1 MKRTSRA
8 GPAQPSFL
16 DMGTNQDELR
26 LGCLFG
32 RMKPVF
38 DDGEDDDGDDGKGNS
53 FLSSF
58 CDLCLS
64 VSLSLCLSV
73 TFSLCDLSYF
83 GEWGSIGQVWLTGES
98 SERLA
103 CGKTIIIIL

>member
-38 DDGEDDDGDDGKGNS
+38 DDGRWKGNS
-53 FLSSF
+53 SSPPSFVPLSP
-58 CDLCLS
+58 LS
-64 VSLSLCLSV
+64 PLSLTCLTLV
-73 TFSLCDLSYF
+73 
-83 GEWGSIGQVWLTGES
+83 E
-98 SERLA
+98 
-103 CGKTIIIIL
+103 CGKYRTSLMKVIIICLPYLRKGRRLV

>member
-16 DMGTNQDELR
+16 GMGTNQDELR

-38 DDGEDDDGDDGKGNS
+38 DDGGGG
-53 FLSSF
+53 
-58 CDLCLS
+58 
-64 VSLSLCLSV
+64 
-73 TFSLCDLSYF
+73 
-83 GEWGSIGQVWLTGES
+83 G
-98 SERLA
+98 
-103 CGKTIIIIL
+103 